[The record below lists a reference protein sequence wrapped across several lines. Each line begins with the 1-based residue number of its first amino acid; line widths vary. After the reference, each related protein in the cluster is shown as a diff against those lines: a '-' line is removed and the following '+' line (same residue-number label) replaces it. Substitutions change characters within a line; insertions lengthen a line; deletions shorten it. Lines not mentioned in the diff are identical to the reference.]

1 MYCIT
6 NTFRKTFFGVKLDNL
21 NTLQVVSS
29 ATVSLPSSCKDGLT
43 GDEFQNLM
51 KWVHLK
57 FKIVKVLGLVRP
69 AWWQKVGID

>member
-1 MYCIT
+1 MILL
-6 NTFRKTFFGVKLDNL
+6 RKLFFKVKLDNL

-29 ATVSLPSSCKDGLT
+29 VSVSLPSSCKDGLT

-57 FKIVKVLGLVRP
+57 FRIVKVLGLVQ
-69 AWWQKVGID
+69 AGGKK